1 MSVAEPLRAVLGAA
15 RGRLRAARL
24 YAGRTL
30 VVRPLPELD
39 AAVADGRR
47 AAGARSD
54 GEPRFD
60 LVAPRLW
67 PLPPGR
73 YLLTLEVST
82 RDEPVAPP
90 QLYVDSGLSYS
101 ESERAEL
108 HFRELPR
115 RVPRKVPRKA
125 RLMTPGGAWARR
137 LVATVALPLGALGLR
152 FAPGT
157 AAGTPLVDH
166 VRIRRVSR
174 LQRYGGL
181 IAGRAFHH
189 LTHPISGARAA
200 ARTVKALLTGG
211 GGKLLAGL
219 RAMEMYQPS
228 DYRAWIESHDR
239 RTEREQR
246 QLRRRLAALDDPPLI
261 AVVMPVHD
269 TPERL
274 LRAAIDSVRE
284 QIYELWELCIA
295 DDASTAP
302 HVRRVLEE
310 AAHSDRRI
318 EVVFRDEH
326 GHIARATNS
335 AFERV
340 TGAWT
345 ACLDHD
351 DVLPPHALAEVALE
365 IAHHPEAELIYTD
378 EDKIDADGRR
388 DSPFF
393 KPDFSRELL
402 RSQNYLNH
410 LTVHRTENIR
420 AVGGWRPG
428 FEGSQD
434 YDLNL
439 RVLERIDMT
448 RIRHIPKVLYHW
460 RAVPG
465 SAALSGDE
473 KGYAYAAG
481 LRALTEH
488 VTRLGLAATVEAAP
502 EAPVYRVRPALPAPP
517 PRVSLV
523 IPTRDGV
530 DHLRRCVVSIRDM
543 TTYASYEILIVDN
556 GSVEEETLH
565 YLGELERCADVR
577 VLPYDGAFNYSAINN
592 YAVARAQGS
601 VVALVNNDIEVISPD
616 WLTEMVAWAVRPDVG
631 CVGAKLYYAND
642 TIQHAGVIL
651 GLGGVAGHS
660 HKYFPRDHDGYLHR
674 LKVIQNLSA
683 VTAACLVVRKE
694 VYDAVGGFN
703 ERDLPVAFNDV
714 DFCIRVRE
722 AGYQNVWTPYAE
734 LYHLESTSRG
744 PEDTLEKRRRAESE
758 RNYMLRKWRSL
769 LRNDPYY
776 SPHLTRTEEN
786 FSLAT

>member
-1 MSVAEPLRAVLGAA
+1 MSVAATPRAVLGAA
-15 RGRLRAARL
+15 LSRLRGAWL
-24 YAGRTL
+24 YVGRTL
-30 VVRPLPELD
+30 VARPVPALE
-39 AAVADGRR
+39 AA
-47 AAGARSD
+47 AAEGGGAEAAKTD
-54 GEPRFD
+54 DDPRFD

-73 YLLTLEVST
+73 YLLTLEVPA
-82 RDEPVAPP
+82 DEESLVPP
-90 QLYVDSGLSYS
+90 HLYVDSGLGYS

-108 HFRELPR
+108 HLRTTR
-115 RVPRKVPRKA
+115 RTTRRSA
-125 RLMTPGGAWARR
+125 RRHR
-137 LVATVALPLGALGLR
+137 LVATVALPLGAVGLR
-152 FAPGT
+152 FAPGA
-157 AAGTPLVDH
+157 AAGTPPVDQ

-189 LTHPISGARAA
+189 LTHPISGARAGG
-200 ARTVKALLTGG
+200 RTVKTLLTGG

-239 RTEREQR
+239 PTERDER
-246 QLRRRLAALDDPPLI
+246 RLRRRLAALDDPPLI
-261 AVVMPVHD
+261 SVVMPVHE

-284 QIYELWELCIA
+284 QIYERWELCIA

-302 HVRRVLEE
+302 HVRGVLEE
-310 AAHSDRRI
+310 AARSDRRI
-318 EVVFRDEH
+318 KVVFRDQH

-335 AFERV
+335 AFELV

-351 DVLPPHALAEVALE
+351 DLLSPRSLAEVALE
-365 IAHHPEAELIYTD
+365 IARHPEAELIYTD

-434 YDLNL
+434 FDLNL
-439 RVLERIDMT
+439 RVIERIDAA
-448 RIRHIPKVLYHW
+448 RIRHIPKILYHW
-460 RAVPG
+460 RAVAG

-488 VTRLGLAATVEAAP
+488 VARLGLAATVEAAP
-502 EAPVYRVRPALPAPP
+502 GAPVYRLRPALAEPP

-530 DHLRRCVVSIRDM
+530 DHLRGCVASIRDK
-543 TTYASYEILIVDN
+543 TTYESYEILIVDN
-556 GSVEEETLH
+556 GSVEEATLR
-565 YLGELERCADVR
+565 YLDELGSCSAIR
-577 VLPYDGAFNYSAINN
+577 VLPYEGPFNYSAINN
-592 YAVARAQGS
+592 FAVARARGS
-601 VVALVNNDIEVISPD
+601 VVGLVNNDVEVISPD
-616 WLTEMVAWAVRPDVG
+616 WLTEMVSWAMQPDVG

-660 HKYFPRDHDGYLHR
+660 HKFFPRDHDGYRHR

-694 VYDAVGGFN
+694 VYEAVGGFN

-722 AGYQNVWTPYAE
+722 MGYLNVWTPYAE
-734 LYHLESTSRG
+734 LYHLESLSRG
-744 PEDTLEKRRRAESE
+744 PEDTLEKRRRAERE
-758 RNYMLRKWRSL
+758 RNYMLRKWGSL

>member
-1 MSVAEPLRAVLGAA
+1 MSVAATLRAILGAVLG
-15 RGRLRAARL
+15 RLRGALLYVGRKLVARPVSVLEAATAESR
-24 YAGRTL
+24 
-30 VVRPLPELD
+30 
-39 AAVADGRR
+39 
-47 AAGARSD
+47 GAEGAKTD
-54 GEPRFD
+54 DDPRFD

-73 YLLTLEVST
+73 YLLTLKVPAGEESLV
-82 RDEPVAPP
+82 PP
-90 QLYVDSGLSYS
+90 HLYVDSGLGYS
-101 ESERAEL
+101 ASERAEL
-108 HFRELPR
+108 NFRTTR
-115 RVPRKVPRKA
+115 RSA
-125 RLMTPGGAWARR
+125 RGLR
-137 LVATVALPLGALGLR
+137 LVATVALPLGAMGLR
-152 FAPGT
+152 FVPGA
-157 AAGTPLVDH
+157 AAGTRPVDH

-200 ARTVKALLTGG
+200 GRTVKTLLTGG

-239 RTEREQR
+239 LTERDLRRLCR
-246 QLRRRLAALDDPPLI
+246 QLAAIDDLPLI
-261 AVVMPVHD
+261 SVVMPVYD
-269 TPERL
+269 TPEKL
-274 LRAAIDSVRE
+274 LREAIASVRE
-284 QIYELWELCIA
+284 QIYDRWELCIA
-295 DDASTAP
+295 DDASTAS
-302 HVRRVLEE
+302 HVPPILEE
-310 AAHSDRRI
+310 AARSDPRI
-318 EVVFRDEH
+318 KVVFRDER

-335 AFERV
+335 AFELA

-351 DVLPPHALAEVALE
+351 DLLRPQSLAEVALE
-365 IAHHPEAELIYTD
+365 IARHPEAELIYTD

-402 RSQNYLNH
+402 RSHNYLNH
-410 LTVHRTENIR
+410 LTVHRTANIR

-439 RVLERIDMT
+439 RVIERIDMA
-448 RIRHIPKVLYHW
+448 RIRHIPKILYHW

-481 LRALTEH
+481 LRALEEH
-488 VTRLGLAATVEAAP
+488 VARLGLAATVEAAP
-502 EAPVYRVRPALPAPP
+502 GAPLYRLRPALPERP

-530 DHLRRCVVSIRDM
+530 DHLRRCVASIRDK
-543 TTYASYEILIVDN
+543 TAYESYEILVVDN
-556 GSVEEETLH
+556 GSEDEATLR
-565 YLGELERCADVR
+565 YLEELESRSEIR
-577 VLPYDGAFNYSAINN
+577 VLPYERPFNYSAINN
-592 YAVARAQGS
+592 FAVARARGS
-601 VVALVNNDIEVISPD
+601 VVGLVNNDVEVISPD
-616 WLTEMVAWAVRPDVG
+616 WLTEMVSWAMQPDIG
-631 CVGAKLYYAND
+631 CVGAKLYYGND

-694 VYDAVGGFN
+694 VYEAVGGFN

-722 AGYQNVWTPYAE
+722 MGYLNVWTPYAE
-734 LYHLESTSRG
+734 LYHLESLSRG
-744 PEDTLEKRRRAESE
+744 PEDTLEKRRRAERE
-758 RNYMLRKWRSL
+758 RNYMLRTWGGL